1 MKTATSPKA
10 SRRKLSPRAA
20 GILKA
25 ARDARKTAVKFAK
38 MHKVPMIYM
47 RDGKLIRERV

>member
-1 MKTATSPKA
+1 MKTASLPIA
-10 SRRKLSPRAA
+10 RRRKLSPRATE
-20 GILKA
+20 ILKA